1 MGGQQSAEAQEPAK
15 DGRVEEVP
23 KAEEPQQAQSQPAE
37 EPQKAESKKSEAV
50 KAEEKPT
57 TSEGKKDTKAAEGK
71 KATASANS
79 PPAGPLQ
86 PGAQP
91 KGKAAPKPAAKT
103 SAKAG
108 APKKKPQQPGP
119 PQQPGLITPEA
130 QAAAPKKAAKGE
142 KGKGGGKKGQG
153 TFPGIQLC
161 VRNLVKDATTEQ
173 LQNLFQPFGEL
184 IGVDVKKNT
193 DGTCRG
199 YGFVTYTSIADANK
213 AISAM
218 NNKQVEGKNLIVV
231 LSDRQQGTT
240 KAEREA
246 QATGGKGAKG
256 KDGKE
261 GKGGDKG
268 KGKSKQPANIANA
281 LPAANPPWPY
291 QGEGTYPYGYGYP
304 VVSPMA
310 AYANQGYAPN
320 TQQAALQAMQ
330 AQFITQAQQALQMQA
345 FHSSLGGLNPGINP
359 NMPAP
364 VSNVG
369 ANNMQPNAA
378 APAPAPPPTASA
390 AAPSDEA
397 QALKQEH
404 EGQLKS
410 ISAKNGYGF
419 IACNE
424 TKVHYK
430 RDVFVDSS
438 LLPEGIQVNDKVIFS
453 LTLSEKGHPRA
464 TSVRQVGQVAAA
476 EGMLHHAVLEVWA
489 DWERCKRFLA

>member
-1 MGGQQSAEAQEPAK
+1 M
-15 DGRVEEVP
+15 EEVP

-218 NNKQVEGKNLIVV
+218 NNKQVEGKHLIVV

-345 FHSSLGGLNPGINP
+345 FHS
-359 NMPAP
+359 
-364 VSNVG
+364 
-369 ANNMQPNAA
+369 
-378 APAPAPPPTASA
+378 
-390 AAPSDEA
+390 
-397 QALKQEH
+397 
-404 EGQLKS
+404 
-410 ISAKNGYGF
+410 
-419 IACNE
+419 
-424 TKVHYK
+424 
-430 RDVFVDSS
+430 
-438 LLPEGIQVNDKVIFS
+438 
-453 LTLSEKGHPRA
+453 
-464 TSVRQVGQVAAA
+464 
-476 EGMLHHAVLEVWA
+476 GMAGTT
-489 DWERCKRFLA
+489 CSC